1 MYKNSILD
9 KSVKEKIKFFFR
21 NPTEVPEKSDEFS
34 ILYLLR
40 RDIKMCLGIDPNNNT
55 KIGYQAL
62 WPGTM
67 AILAG
72 IDLVAKFYEGND
84 ETRNGAVGK
93 RFRQFLKEYFG
104 LNNEEQKTI
113 YQLRNSL
120 LHSFGL
126 YSKDRK
132 GNEYKFVLTS
142 KQESVQLVQCMENN
156 NYLIDIRTLHKQFEI
171 AIEKYQTDVIA
182 DVKYKQ
188 ILQENFSKMFPKYSA
203 TNIG

>member
-1 MYKNSILD
+1 MSKNM
-9 KSVKEKIKFFFR
+9 
-21 NPTEVPEKSDEFS
+21 P
-34 ILYLLR
+34 
-40 RDIKMCLGIDPNNNT
+40 
-55 KIGYQAL
+55 
-62 WPGTM
+62 
-67 AILAG
+67 
-72 IDLVAKFYEGND
+72 
-84 ETRNGAVGK
+84 
-93 RFRQFLKEYFG
+93 FLPVF
-104 LNNEEQKTI
+104 QV
-113 YQLRNSL
+113 